1 MLCILVMHYCKNF
14 RKKTVWSMDIQLL
27 LVQILLI
34 LVMLLRNRLAS
45 AFFGLK
51 IILNVW
57 IYLQLYRVNSSSRV
71 SRSSLLESMNL
82 LTLMRNLISN
92 LSPLLLTMALTT
104 GLCWP
109 RGLLVKY
116 LQENM
121 VSIASSLLPKRKM
134 MCSMLNTV

>member
-1 MLCILVMHYCKNF
+1 
-14 RKKTVWSMDIQLL
+14 MDIQLL

-104 GLCWP
+104 GLC
-109 RGLLVKY
+109 
-116 LQENM
+116 
-121 VSIASSLLPKRKM
+121 
-134 MCSMLNTV
+134 